1 MKALL
6 LLVAL
11 LFMTTSLGAL
21 TLYLLIQLNGLG
33 IMISTACI
41 ISLLLLVL
49 IKKALDERI

>member
-41 ISLLLLVL
+41 ISLLLLAL